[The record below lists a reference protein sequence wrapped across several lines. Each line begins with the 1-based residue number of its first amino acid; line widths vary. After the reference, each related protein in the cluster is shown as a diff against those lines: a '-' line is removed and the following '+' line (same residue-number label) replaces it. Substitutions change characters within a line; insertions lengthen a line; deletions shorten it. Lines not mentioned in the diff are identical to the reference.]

1 MIISPDE
8 QLALQRATE
17 LERPLAAVETQL
29 SLLADALRQ
38 QDLPAVDRAAAEL
51 HAALSIAVGHFADA
65 ARRGGVPPPLRR
77 RLAMAGGQV
86 AAQREAL
93 ARATASLDRAINV
106 LIPDLPG
113 SPGLYSASGGN
124 DRNTAAGSLLA

>member
-8 QLALQRATE
+8 QLALHRATE

-29 SLLADALRQ
+29 SLLGDALRQ
-38 QDLPAVDRAAAEL
+38 QDLPAVDRAASDL
-51 HAALSIAVGHFADA
+51 HAALSAAVNHFVDA
-65 ARRGGVPPPLRR
+65 ARSGGVPPLLRR

-106 LIPDLPG
+106 LIPDLPSG
-113 SPGLYSASGGN
+113 SGLYSASGGN
-124 DRNTAAGSLLA
+124 DRGAVAGGLLA